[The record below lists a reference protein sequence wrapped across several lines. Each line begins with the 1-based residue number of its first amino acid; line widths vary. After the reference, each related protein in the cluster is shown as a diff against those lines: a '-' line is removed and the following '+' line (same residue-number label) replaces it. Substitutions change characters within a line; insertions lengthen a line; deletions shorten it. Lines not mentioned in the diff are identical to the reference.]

1 MDNREW
7 KTPQEI
13 DEMLRDLDE
22 IAEDIEKAINM
33 WPEIE
38 AEFLAEHDS
47 VQTENE
53 NENESESENENGND
67 PEPSMEEEQEE
78 TK

>member
-33 WPEIE
+33 WPGIE

-47 VQTENE
+47 VQTESKNE
-53 NENESESENENGND
+53 NENESENENGND
-67 PEPSMEEEQEE
+67 PEPSMEEEKEE